1 MLRGLFSSVLALA
14 ILILAS
20 GRAAAQ
26 SADPCQ
32 FDTVCRFL
40 EQNVGLKPPLTLAGL
55 RRFAKVESE
64 TASPVAN
71 PHVAGQIDSVREL
84 RYAGLTLQ
92 VYVPATGPV
101 LLQRIDLAS
110 SRYPLPLK
118 LVFGKS
124 TFDDVQYAI
133 GLPKKVEHLPDGTSR
148 WRYVNVEGTESFT
161 FVFDPEPSMKI
172 RSVQWLFAVD

>member
-1 MLRGLFSSVLALA
+1 MVSLLFVLATA
-14 ILILAS
+14 VVSA
-20 GRAAAQ
+20 RQAAAQ

-40 EQNVGLKPPLTLAGL
+40 EQNIGLKPPLTLAGL
-55 RRFAKVESE
+55 RRFAKVERE
-64 TASPVAN
+64 TTSPVPNA
-71 PHVAGQIDSVREL
+71 HIAGQTDSIHEL

-101 LLQRIDLAS
+101 LLQRIDLTS
-110 SRYPLPLK
+110 SQYPLPLK
-118 LVFGKS
+118 LLFGKS
-124 TFDDVQYAI
+124 TLDDVQYAI
-133 GLPKKVEHLPDGTSR
+133 GIPKSVEHLPDGTSR
-148 WRYVNVEGTESFT
+148 WRYENVEGTESFT